1 MRKRMK
7 MVGGKNLPSIII
19 AILPFGLV
27 LLALILFAKPIK
39 DFLNSIFT
47 GTKDVAR
54 SLTDAVGLT
63 ESEEKKKIKTEVGKQ
78 VSPFNRTFYKTAPV
92 GTKLVRRAV
101 AEKLAEQLK
110 ESVDGPLQRI
120 FAWWP
125 YKDGSKALQALQ
137 QCTNKATVS
146 FVADVFAEKYK
157 ADLLSYLEKPG
168 ALSSG
173 LSERA
178 LSTLIDYANKLPD
191 Y

>member
-1 MRKRMK
+1 MT
-7 MVGGKNLPSIII
+7 GGKNLTSVII

-39 DFLNSIFT
+39 NFLESIFT

-54 SLTDAVGLT
+54 SFTDAVGIT

-78 VSPFNRTFYKTAPV
+78 VSPFNRTFYKTAPA
-92 GTKLVRRAV
+92 GTKLPKRAT
-101 AEKLAEQLK
+101 AEQIAEDLK
-110 ESVDGPLQRI
+110 ESVDGPLQKI
-120 FAWWP
+120 IPWWP

-137 QCTNKATVS
+137 RCTNKASVS
-146 FVADVFAEKYK
+146 FVADVFADKYK

-178 LSTLIDYANKLPD
+178 LSTIIDFANTLPD